1 MMKRVG
7 LSVVA
12 LVLALPV
19 ASPVHAQEAVNFSG
33 TWKFVKQDP
42 PNRAGRGGEVPAL
55 SGSRSGGTRALEV
68 APVTLTITQSGDD
81 MTFEST
87 MSDGWVRTL
96 AIKLDFT
103 VTVNPLPPDGDGGE
117 SRISGPTKTRG
128 RWMGDKLYLHQTQ
141 GLGQR
146 RDILTMS
153 GDVLS
158 IQRDYETP
166 GGSGTLYMTF
176 NKVS

>member
-1 MMKRVG
+1 MLTRVG

-19 ASPVHAQEAVNFSG
+19 ASPVHAQGAVNFSG

-42 PNRAGRGGEVPAL
+42 PNRPGRGGGTPAL

-68 APVTLTITQSGDD
+68 APVMLTIAQSGDD

-103 VTVNPLPPDGDGGE
+103 LTVNPLPPDGDGGE
-117 SRISGPTKTRG
+117 PRISGPTKTRG

-146 RDILTMS
+146 RDVLTMS

-158 IQRDYETP
+158 RQRDYETP

-176 NKVS
+176 TKVS

>member
-1 MMKRVG
+1 MMKRVV

-12 LVLALPV
+12 LVLAVPV
-19 ASPVHAQEAVNFSG
+19 ASPVHAQEVANFSG

-42 PNRAGRGGEVPAL
+42 PNRAGRGGGVPAL
-55 SGSRSGGTRALEV
+55 SGDRRGGTRALEV

-103 VTVNPLPPDGDGGE
+103 ITVNPLPPDGDGGE
-117 SRISGPTKTRG
+117 PRLNGPTKTRG
-128 RWMGDKLYLHQTQ
+128 RWIEGKLYLHQTQ

-153 GDVLS
+153 GYMLS

-166 GGSGTLYMTF
+166 GGSGTLYLTF
-176 NKVS
+176 SRVS

>member
-1 MMKRVG
+1 MMKRVA

-12 LVLALPV
+12 LVLAVPV
-19 ASPVHAQEAVNFSG
+19 ASSIHAQEAVNFSG

-42 PNRAGRGGEVPAL
+42 PNRPGRGGGTAAL
-55 SGSRSGGTRALEV
+55 YGGSGGGTRALEV
-68 APVTLTITQSGDD
+68 APATLTITQRGTD

-103 VTVNPLPPDGDGGE
+103 ITVNPLPADGDGGE
-117 SRISGPTKTRG
+117 SRINGPTKTRG

-153 GDVLS
+153 GNVLS

-176 NKVS
+176 EKVS

>member
-12 LVLALPV
+12 LVLAMPV
-19 ASPVHAQEAVNFSG
+19 ASPVHAQEAANFSG

-42 PNRAGRGGEVPAL
+42 PERAGRG
-55 SGSRSGGTRALEV
+55 GGTRALEV

-103 VTVNPLPPDGDGGE
+103 ITVNPLPPDYRKRPARSIR
-117 SRISGPTKTRG
+117 SRPAF
-128 RWMGDKLYLHQTQ
+128 
-141 GLGQR
+141 
-146 RDILTMS
+146 
-153 GDVLS
+153 
-158 IQRDYETP
+158 
-166 GGSGTLYMTF
+166 GS
-176 NKVS
+176 VSPSS